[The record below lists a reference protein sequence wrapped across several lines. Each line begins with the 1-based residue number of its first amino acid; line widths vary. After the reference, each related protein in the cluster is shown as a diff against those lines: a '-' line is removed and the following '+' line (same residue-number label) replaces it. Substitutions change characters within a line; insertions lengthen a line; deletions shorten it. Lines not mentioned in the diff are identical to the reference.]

1 MRESSGIMFCRIVK
15 ECRLLERNSRLSNN
29 TMAWGKEDQLMPAGS
44 FVIGKGHVVDI
55 PSLVDVGVQ
64 PSTFFYLPN
73 KELA

>member
-1 MRESSGIMFCRIVK
+1 
-15 ECRLLERNSRLSNN
+15 
-29 TMAWGKEDQLMPAGS
+29 MAWGKEDQLMPAGS

-64 PSTFFYLPN
+64 PSTLFYLPN